1 MGSQVMARQI
11 VALDPEVVESLNEQV
26 AQLGPGEPYMAVL
39 ADGKVYVRATRG
51 VPQTLIQLW
60 RRNPAMMIP
69 DSAGYR
75 PDTREVNVSDL

>member
-1 MGSQVMARQI
+1 MSEVMARQV
-11 VALDPEVVESLNEQV
+11 VAMDPEQVRSLNEQV
-26 AQLGPGEPYMAVL
+26 DRLGPGEPYMAVL
-39 ADGKVYVRATRG
+39 ADGQVFVRATRG

-75 PDTREVNVSDL
+75 PETCEVEIDDL